1 MNDREPLLKDE
12 VETFGFLQ
20 ETKKNKKPNKNDKR
34 ALITTVVFC
43 LIVGFFTIKW
53 TRVFYIGFK
62 YFDEGRIVEKKS
74 DEPVKDNTNEEE
86 VSLNSYLLDK
96 VYRNIYISQDIITN
110 IYSDTEVNIDG
121 LSDTTKLSILFN
133 SYLLNC
139 ENATMNI
146 SYEELEK
153 RASEFFEDISFLS
166 TLQNTISLEVN
177 SYSIS
182 KVDENNFNIVL
193 NVCDNYIV
201 ERNIKNALHQEDELY
216 VYEDAL
222 LNGEIKEYKWTF
234 KKSNDTYYMRSVTPG

>member
-20 ETKKNKKPNKNDKR
+20 ETKKNTKPNKNDKR
-34 ALITTVVFC
+34 ALITTIVLC

-74 DEPVKDNTNEEE
+74 DEQIKDNTNEE

-110 IYSDTEVNIDG
+110 IYSDTEVTIDS
-121 LSDTTKLSILFN
+121 LNDTTKLSILFN

-139 ENATMNI
+139 ENTSMSI
-146 SYEELEK
+146 SYEELEQ
-153 RASEFFEDISFLS
+153 RALELFADVSFLS
-166 TLQNTISLEVN
+166 ALQNVISLEVN
-177 SYSIS
+177 SYTIS
-182 KVDENNFNIVL
+182 KTEENNFNVVL

-216 VYEDAL
+216 VYEDVL

-234 KKSNDTYYMRSVTPG
+234 KKSNDTYYMLSVTPG